1 MNAWLTTLRTSAG
14 GRLISISLRI
24 LRPILSFDGV
34 DGAEI
39 GAVIHYYKYSVNY
52 GIYHCARIRLFNKRC
67 RSGEVR
73 QQTLSWPCTPPDI
86 NQHFIRWIIAFRVIA
101 FC

>member
-24 LRPILSFDGV
+24 LGPILSFDGV
-34 DGAEI
+34 DGAGI

-52 GIYHCARIRLFNKRC
+52 GTYLR
-67 RSGEVR
+67 
-73 QQTLSWPCTPPDI
+73 
-86 NQHFIRWIIAFRVIA
+86 
-101 FC
+101 